1 MIPEVI
7 GAFGVV
13 IAAIVTGFFHRI
25 RRENNDAHG
34 RSLQKLDRIAATVTH
49 IDEQVDGIVDWQEEH
64 ETLHEHLGR
73 DS

>member
-1 MIPEVI
+1 MIPELI

-34 RSLQKLDRIAATVTH
+34 RSIEKLDRIAATVDH
-49 IDEQVDGIVDWQEEH
+49 IDEQVDEIVDWQTAPEA
-64 ETLHEHLGR
+64 LHAGE
-73 DS
+73 